1 MDLIIIGAGPA
12 GLAAAI
18 YGARAGLSVLVLEKA
33 LAGGMLMSIPLIENY
48 PGFPG
53 GISGMELGQRMAEQA
68 REVGAEI
75 RELEEATELVL
86 SGDLKIVRTSS
97 GAEYR
102 AKATIIATGW
112 SPLKLNVPGEEELAG
127 RGVSYCA
134 VCDGPLFRGRKVAV
148 VGGGEQAVA
157 SALYLAELAS
167 EVFLISPGRRPHA
180 PEALIRRLEEKGV
193 RLLAKTKVV
202 KLKGRER
209 LETIVLKS
217 LETGEQ
223 TELAVQGLFVQVG
236 VKPNSE
242 LARRAGVQVDKR
254 GFIIVDERQRTNL
267 PGVLAAGDVTNRPVK
282 QVCTAVAQGAL
293 AALEAASYI
302 RGAPAE

>member
-1 MDLIIIGAGPA
+1 
-12 GLAAAI
+12 
-18 YGARAGLSVLVLEKA
+18 
-33 LAGGMLMSIPLIENY
+33 
-48 PGFPG
+48 
-53 GISGMELGQRMAEQA
+53 
-68 REVGAEI
+68 
-75 RELEEATELVL
+75 
-86 SGDLKIVRTSS
+86 
-97 GAEYR
+97 
-102 AKATIIATGW
+102 
-112 SPLKLNVPGEEELAG
+112 
-127 RGVSYCA
+127 
-134 VCDGPLFRGRKVAV
+134 
-148 VGGGEQAVA
+148 
-157 SALYLAELAS
+157 
-167 EVFLISPGRRPHA
+167 
-180 PEALIRRLEEKGV
+180 
-193 RLLAKTKVV
+193 VV